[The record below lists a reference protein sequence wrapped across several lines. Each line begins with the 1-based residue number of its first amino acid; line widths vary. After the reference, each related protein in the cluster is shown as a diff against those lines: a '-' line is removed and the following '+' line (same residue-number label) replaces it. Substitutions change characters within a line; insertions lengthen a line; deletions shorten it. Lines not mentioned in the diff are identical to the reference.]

1 MNNFD
6 TFPVPFRLFEINTGT
21 VYFAFELKSLDNNTS
36 DQSLKPGIFECI
48 YRCPG
53 MDCRFPCDLSIENLY
68 YFYLSLDTAYDIEF
82 SKNTKAVLDADNKE
96 STHIEFAFDDKCRCT
111 VSGRIQN
118 KAIAY
123 PSGIT
128 VSFPVEQSDVCDVLT
143 SLESFFRAWKQL
155 QGGTIL

>member
-1 MNNFD
+1 MDNFD
-6 TFPVPFRLFEINTGT
+6 TFALPFRLFEINTGT
-21 VYFAFELKSLDNNTS
+21 VYFAFEMKTLDNYAS

-53 MDCRFPCDLSIENLY
+53 MDCRFPCDLSIEILY
-68 YFYLSLDTAYDIEF
+68 YFYLSLDTAYDIEY
-82 SKNTKAVLDADNKE
+82 SKNAKAVLDADNKE
-96 STHIEFAFDDKCRCT
+96 RTHIEFAFDDKCRCT

-123 PSGIT
+123 PSSIF

-143 SLESFFRAWKQL
+143 SLESFFRAWKL

>member
-1 MNNFD
+1 MNASTD
-6 TFPVPFRLFEINTGT
+6 VREWT
-21 VYFAFELKSLDNNTS
+21 VVS
-36 DQSLKPGIFECI
+36 
-48 YRCPG
+48 
-53 MDCRFPCDLSIENLY
+53 PCAISIESLY

-82 SKNTKAVLDADNKE
+82 SKKAKAVLDADNKE

-118 KAIAY
+118 KVVAY
-123 PSGIT
+123 QSGIT

-143 SLESFFRAWKQL
+143 SMESFFRAWKL